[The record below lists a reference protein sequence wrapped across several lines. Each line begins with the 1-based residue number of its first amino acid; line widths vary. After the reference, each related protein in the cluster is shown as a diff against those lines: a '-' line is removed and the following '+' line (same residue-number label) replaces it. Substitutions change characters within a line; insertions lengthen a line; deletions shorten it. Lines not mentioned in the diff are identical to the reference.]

1 MGTEPIDIVVLLPVY
16 DDWESLEILIGR
28 LEAVLESHSLRRSYL
43 IVDDG
48 SVARA
53 PQGLA
58 SAVAS
63 GTPVRCVRLRRNIGH
78 QRAIAIGLTYVH
90 EHIPCGAVLVMDADG
105 EDRPEDVSSLWQRF
119 KEGGGRAV
127 VFAGRL
133 RRSESLAFRVG
144 YAAYRLL
151 HRLLTGIPVKVG
163 NFSIVSSAHLETLVV
178 VSDLWNHYAAAVVK
192 VRIPYEIVPTTRGQR
207 LAGASS
213 MHLASLMAHGLSAIS
228 VFADVVG
235 TRLIVGVIAL
245 SACLLLLIGVVFGVR
260 LGTGHAI
267 PGWATYSTGLLL
279 ILLAQALTLACSLAF
294 FTVAARSNLSF
305 LPIRDYRY
313 FVGDVVD
320 VAPRS

>member
-1 MGTEPIDIVVLLPVY
+1 MGTEPTDIAVLLPVY
-16 DDWESLEILIGR
+16 DDWESLEMLIER
-28 LEAVLESHSLRRSYL
+28 LEPVFEGLALRRSYL

-48 SVARA
+48 SVASA
-53 PQGLA
+53 PQSLA
-58 SAVAS
+58 SAAAQ
-63 GTPVRCVRLRRNIGH
+63 GTSVRCLRLRRNIGH
-78 QRAIAIGLTYVH
+78 QRAIAIGLTYLH
-90 EHIPCGAVLVMDADG
+90 EHIPCEAVLVMDADG

-119 KEGGGRAV
+119 REGEGKKV

-178 VSDLWNHYAAAVVK
+178 VSELWNHYAAAVVK

-207 LAGASS
+207 LAGESS
-213 MHLASLMAHGLSAIS
+213 MNLASLMAHGLSAIS
-228 VFADVVG
+228 VFADAVG

-245 SACLLLLIGVVFGVR
+245 STFLLLLIGVVFGIR

-279 ILLAQALTLACSLAF
+279 ILLAQALTLAVSLAF

-305 LPIRDYRY
+305 VPIRDYRY

-320 VAPRS
+320 VAPRP